1 MSTTDY
7 RVTGTTRRH
16 CTASVRDE
24 VDAVAGV
31 AGVDTVDV
39 SASAGA
45 LTVTRAAHL
54 DQAGSS
60 PPNRN
65 PQTRALGNPSNSV
78 KRRITR

>member
-24 VDAVAGV
+24 VDAV